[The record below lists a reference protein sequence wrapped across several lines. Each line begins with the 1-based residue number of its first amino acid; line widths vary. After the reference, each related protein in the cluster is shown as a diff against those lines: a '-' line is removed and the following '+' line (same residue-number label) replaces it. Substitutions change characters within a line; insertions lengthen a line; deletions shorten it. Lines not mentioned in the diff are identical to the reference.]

1 MGQIKAARQMSCMPT
16 FFRRNLL
23 FVLLLISQAG
33 QVLASDLLPGVNVQ
47 SLLLLAKEHN
57 PDFAAMRHEATAAD
71 ARVLPA
77 GALGN
82 PRFRMELQDIT
93 RSGQQSPALFP
104 SDTGSTFYSF
114 TQDLPWAGKRDLRRD
129 IAAQDAQAA
138 QGRIQQTWS
147 DLVLNIKT
155 LFAQRYL
162 IKATERLVGE
172 NLDLMLQLE
181 KVLQVR
187 YAGGLAAQQDITRI
201 HVEHTG
207 MRVEL
212 AALAGEWRQTQSR
225 LNALLAR
232 PFDTP
237 LAEPEQLP
245 ALPEPA
251 RLKFTELAERLRQG
265 NPQLAVESARLHSAQ
280 KNRALSLKN
289 RYPDFTVGI
298 NAMQRQGVVNE
309 WGLMLELNVPIQGDV
324 LRDQERESQAM
335 LAAAQARQEAALNQA
350 LADLSDKLI
359 ALEAAR
365 QTAHLMTYSL
375 LPQAELTWRAA
386 LAGYENGKAD
396 FASLL
401 DAQRQIRQARL
412 GQLKAQVDAQTRL
425 AEIERL
431 LGEE

>member
-1 MGQIKAARQMSCMPT
+1 MPT